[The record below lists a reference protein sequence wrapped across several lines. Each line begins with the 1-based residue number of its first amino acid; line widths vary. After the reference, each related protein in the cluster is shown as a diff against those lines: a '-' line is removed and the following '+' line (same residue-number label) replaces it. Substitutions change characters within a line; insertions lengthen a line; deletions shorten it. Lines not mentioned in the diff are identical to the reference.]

1 MSDEQ
6 KLREYL
12 RRVTGDLRRAH
23 RRVRELE
30 QRRREPIAIVGM
42 SCRYPGGELTRGAV
56 GVGRCGPGRDLRIPT
71 DRGWDLR
78 AAV

>member
-12 RRVTGDLRRAH
+12 RRVTGDLRTAH
-23 RRVRELE
+23 RRVHELE

-42 SCRYPGGELTRGAV
+42 SCRYPSTVSLPEELWQLVSSA
-56 GVGRCGPGRDLRIPT
+56 T
-71 DRGWDLR
+71 DAISGLSLIHI
-78 AAV
+78 